1 MTANIHTIL
10 LQSEA
15 FEKTILDKSAFK
27 PIFAVPKQKAVVAH
41 DLQGKKVISS
51 YALVPG
57 LDWAVFVERPVE
69 DAYEPLY
76 ASILRTSSLLL
87 VGLGVAL
94 LATLLVSRRV
104 VRPLETLR
112 LGVER
117 IRKGD
122 LTTRLDLKTGDEIEI
137 LADEFNEMA
146 ANLREA
152 YTGLERKVVERTQ
165 ALTVANAK
173 LEEAS
178 QLKSQFLANAN
189 HELRTPLSAIISY
202 GGLVLSE
209 TEGQI
214 SQLQKENL
222 QDLLKNAE
230 RLLTLIDSLLD
241 ISTIEA
247 GKLAVHTEP
256 VDLEEIVRSPS
267 RRLNRGLKKIMP
279 QVLQNIAPNI
289 PVLNT
294 DREKLRQILLNLL
307 DNAAKFTE
315 TGEIKIFASQKNG
328 TLQLEVSDTGIG
340 IPEQHLSRVFEE
352 FHRAGPA
359 NGKKYRGTGL
369 GLSIVKRLVGLLG
382 GSIEV
387 SSKIGEGSSF
397 AVTLPLDYE
406 SNASALN

>member
-1 MTANIHTIL
+1 M
-10 LQSEA
+10 
-15 FEKTILDKSAFK
+15 
-27 PIFAVPKQKAVVAH
+27 PKQKAVVAH

-256 VDLEEIVRSPS
+256 VDLEEIVRSAVSTIES
-267 RRLNRGLKKIMP
+267 RIEKNH
-279 QVLQNIAPNI
+279 APG
-289 PVLNT
+289 PPKHRSKHT
-294 DREKLRQILLNLL
+294 R
-307 DNAAKFTE
+307 T
-315 TGEIKIFASQKNG
+315 
-328 TLQLEVSDTGIG
+328 
-340 IPEQHLSRVFEE
+340 QH
-352 FHRAGPA
+352 
-359 NGKKYRGTGL
+359 
-369 GLSIVKRLVGLLG
+369 
-382 GSIEV
+382 GS
-387 SSKIGEGSSF
+387 
-397 AVTLPLDYE
+397 
-406 SNASALN
+406 